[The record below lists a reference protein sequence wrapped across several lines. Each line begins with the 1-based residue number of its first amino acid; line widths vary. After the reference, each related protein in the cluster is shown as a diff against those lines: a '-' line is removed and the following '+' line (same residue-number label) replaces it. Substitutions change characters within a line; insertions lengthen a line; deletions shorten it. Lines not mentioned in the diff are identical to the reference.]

1 MVDLEKAIIKE
12 TRKMLDESIDLRHD
26 VYLGELSLLL
36 MDLQRIEND
45 YYHGLCDKATYCIES
60 EQRLRKFC
68 IWQEFEYP
76 KF

>member
-1 MVDLEKAIIKE
+1 MVDLEKAIIE
-12 TRKMLDESIDLRHD
+12 STRKIIDESMDLRHD

-36 MDLQRIEND
+36 MDLQKIEND
-45 YYHGLCDKATYCIES
+45 YLHGFIDKATYCLAS